1 MKYSFYKKITFY
13 SNQIL
18 RKNINYYKAS
28 LSSLHIIRSHKNYFN
43 ITERQINKD
52 SIIQKIIKKYFLKV
66 INSIKNINTSE
77 FLIISNF
84 TNQNELKNEDRYFHH
99 IIKQLKKEKKN
110 YNIIY
115 RNLNNHKVNQTKK
128 DNYYILNNNPKIIKD
143 FYYFFKIIIEIIKI
157 IFSKINNQ
165 NYRNIINKNLI
176 KLNNISSSIN
186 NISHV
191 EDLIEQIKIAKPKK
205 IFLTYEGYP
214 WERLL
219 CKRIKDYDNK
229 IMIFGYFFSVM
240 LKYTNT
246 PLLKLNNNFDPDI
259 ILTSSNFISKTFLQK
274 KFKKKSIVNIGSLK
288 FEVLHKNKDKNLKN
302 SKYTKCLIL
311 PEGFDDEVKFLI
323 NFAIKT
329 KNKESKIKYILRLH
343 PTIKDKV
350 YLNSIKNY
358 IKKYNIL
365 LSNSSMEDD
374 IKNCDITFYRGSSSV
389 IEASYKGLIPLYIEK
404 QNELSFDVL
413 YKIEKYKPKIKSV
426 RDFHKFHNIYKKNNH
441 KYNIKNTGKIIDY
454 CRSYYS
460 LIDEKMISKIINN
473 R

>member
-13 SNQIL
+13 SNYIL
-18 RKNINYYKAS
+18 KKNINYYKAS

-43 ITERQINKD
+43 ITERQTNK
-52 SIIQKIIKKYFLKV
+52 SRIIQKIINKYFLKV
-66 INSIKNINTSE
+66 INSIKNIDTSE

-84 TNQNELKNEDRYFHH
+84 ANKNDLKNEDRYFYH

-110 YNIIY
+110 YKIIY

-128 DNYYILNNNPKIIKD
+128 NNYYILNNNSKIIKD
-143 FYYFFKIIIEIIKI
+143 FYYFFKIIIEIVKI
-157 IFSKINNQ
+157 MFNKINNQ
-165 NYRNIINKNLI
+165 NCKNIINQNLI

-191 EDLIEQIKIAKPKK
+191 DDLIEQIKIAKPKK

-229 IMIFGYFFSVM
+229 IKIFGYFFSVM
-240 LKYTNT
+240 LQYTNT

-274 KFKKKSIVNIGSLK
+274 KFKKKEIVNIGSK
-288 FEVLHKNKDKNLKN
+288 KPKILHNNNCKSPKN
-302 SKYTKCLIL
+302 SKYIKILIL

-329 KNKESKIKYILRLH
+329 QNEESKIKYILRLH
-343 PTIKDKV
+343 PTIKNKI

-358 IKKYNIL
+358 IKKYNIT
-365 LSNSSMEDD
+365 LSKSSMDDD
-374 IKNCDITFYRGSSSV
+374 IKKCDIAFYRGSSSV
-389 IEASYKGLIPLYIEK
+389 IQASYKGLIPLYIEK

-413 YKIEKYKPKIKSV
+413 YKIKKYKPKIKTV
-426 RDFHKFHNIYKKNNH
+426 RDFHKFHNIYKKNNY

-473 R
+473 K